1 MNVIFWNDTT
11 RPRYASINPDCGLTI
26 AEIAERVVPAGLEWT
41 EMPLDQAMGIVAPF
55 NAIDLRADMKLSF
68 AQLLIGLVSE
78 GWITEAEGE
87 AWLAGTLPG
96 TVLLVID
103 GLPADQR
110 FPAKARA
117 LRPSEVL
124 RLDPMV
130 IGMGTAAG
138 KTDVEI
144 DAFFTTY
151 SAV

>member
-1 MNVIFWNDTT
+1 MLNEHFVDQSGEYFVTLVPTETPEGWTPVSP
-11 RPRYASINPDCGLTI
+11 RPAPHWLWVDGQWVEGT
-26 AEIAERVVPAGLEWT
+26 VPA
-41 EMPLDQAMGIVAPF
+41 APVP
-55 NAIDLRADMKLSF
+55 NLSF

-78 GWITEAEGE
+78 SWITEAEGE
-87 AWLAGTLPG
+87 AWLAGTLPFN
-96 TVLLVID
+96 VLLVID

-124 RLDPMV
+124 RLDPLV
-130 IGMGTAAG
+130 IGMGAAAG

-151 SAV
+151 SSV